1 MEMKVEFRGL
11 AAENVEKFPRDDV
24 RRPLAATCGHSSGCK
39 WLPLPKSN
47 YAPPACSMHISYI
60 ASGERNCKILQFF
73 FAKRAVIVPLP
84 KDVHPSNCS
93 GCKPETCKDYAK
105 IAMMPWRHG
114 ALVGESPYATK
125 KCIRAAPA
133 PTKCLCLSMPTTR
146 QAEHGVRPHPCG
158 T

>member
-1 MEMKVEFRGL
+1 MWKSFRGMMSGGHL
-11 AAENVEKFPRDDV
+11 
-24 RRPLAATCGHSSGCK
+24 RPLAATRVAASGCHCQNQITR
-39 WLPLPKSN
+39 LLRAQCI
-47 YAPPACSMHISYI
+47 YLILRQGREIARFCSFSL
-60 ASGERNCKILQFF
+60 RNELSSCHLAYTCGQKFGD
-73 FAKRAVIVPLP
+73 LP